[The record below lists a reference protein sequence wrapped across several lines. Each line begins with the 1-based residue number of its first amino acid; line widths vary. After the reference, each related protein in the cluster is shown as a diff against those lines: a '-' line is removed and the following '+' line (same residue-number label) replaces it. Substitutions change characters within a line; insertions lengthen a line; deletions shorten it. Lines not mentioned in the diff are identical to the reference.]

1 MEGKRVDLLAQL
13 LARMN
18 ERVTVLEEAYKNK
31 DPEHLAEIKKDILRL
46 QRRIGELL

>member
-1 MEGKRVDLLAQL
+1 MEGKRADLLAQL

-18 ERVTVLEEAYKNK
+18 EKITILEEALKNK
-31 DPEHLAEIKKDILRL
+31 DPEHLAEVKKEILML